1 MSKSEHI
8 LYSESRSSAIFAFT
22 SRHKE
27 EEEKLMHSTDMKCNG
42 NLFQMK
48 VCLRRFEPQSR
59 VCHSLEIGSMKK
71 RKRET
76 AAAQNEKNCN
86 MGVDVE
92 SKKKRETRLLLLL
105 RRFFLFYFSL
115 FLSCP
120 RYFFFLLTKD
130 NQIDFVLTSFFLLV
144 CMLVH
149 VVIMN

>member
-22 SRHKE
+22 SRHK

-105 RRFFLFYFSL
+105 LLRRFFYFTFLSFSL
-115 FLSCP
+115 VRGTF
-120 RYFFFLLTKD
+120 FFFLLK
-130 NQIDFVLTSFFLLV
+130 IIKSTSF
-144 CMLVH
+144 
-149 VVIMN
+149 